1 MLFHSKCRG
10 NEVVVPFFSHSGQ
23 TFWNSHLLAE
33 KGEKSL
39 SQNWKL
45 YFCSV
50 FTGQVLT
57 YDNIREVIK
66 FCAREKLVLFA
77 DEVYQETVFTDE
89 VQFHSCRKVLRDLGP
104 EYNKFQLMSI
114 NSVSKGFYGGYVHN
128 VWDNSI
134 KPNNGAVKKKY
145 SFEGLSQQP
154 GRKRAF
160 ILTRRKGWSRP
171 FLIKRCPT
179 CAHQSFPPFLAIKRS
194 FYFVDPCCH

>member
-57 YDNIREVIK
+57 YYNIREVIK

-114 NSVSKGFYGGYVHN
+114 NSVSKGFYGEYVHN

-134 KPNNGAVKKKY
+134 KPNNGAVKKKIALKGY
-145 SFEGLSQQP
+145 PNNPAEREPSFWLVVRAGP
-154 GRKRAF
+154 GRFWLRDALLVHINHF
-160 ILTRRKGWSRP
+160 HLSSP
-171 FLIKRCPT
+171 LNV
-179 CAHQSFPPFLAIKRS
+179 RS
-194 FYFVDPCCH
+194 TS

>member
-1 MLFHSKCRG
+1 MLFHWKCRG

-23 TFWNSHLLAE
+23 TFWGSHLLAE

-114 NSVSKGFYGGYVHN
+114 NSVSKGFYGEYVHN
-128 VWDNSI
+128 LWDNSF
-134 KPNNGAVKKKY
+134 KPINKGAVKKN

-154 GRKRAF
+154 GRIRKPSFWLIVRA
-160 ILTRRKGWSRP
+160 
-171 FLIKRCPT
+171 
-179 CAHQSFPPFLAIKRS
+179 
-194 FYFVDPCCH
+194 DPGRFWLRDVQLVHINHVHLSSPLNVGSIS